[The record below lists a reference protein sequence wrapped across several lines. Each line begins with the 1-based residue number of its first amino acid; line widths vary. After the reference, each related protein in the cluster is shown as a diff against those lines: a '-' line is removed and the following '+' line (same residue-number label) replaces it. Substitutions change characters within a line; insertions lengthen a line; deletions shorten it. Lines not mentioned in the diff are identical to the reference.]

1 LRSRSATF
9 PCACSISRRTA
20 HATSSSR
27 RASASREGPLLRI
40 TAALV
45 AHAERALAEL
55 LRFARPA
62 DQALSAYFR
71 AHGEL
76 GPRERALIAEATFA
90 VLRRRRSLA
99 AAVRSDEPRAL
110 LIAAL
115 TRVLGFSAR
124 ALEGV
129 ADPAW
134 VAEVRSAPS
143 DGFPDAVRADL
154 PDWLWQRLA
163 GEHGQAEAMRIA
175 QSLLNPA
182 PLDLRVNLARISREE
197 ARRQLLADGLE
208 ARATPFS
215 PAGLR
220 LAGKPA
226 INRHALFKEGL
237 VEVQDEGSQLLAWLL
252 APRRGEMVADYCAGA
267 GGKTLA
273 LGMLMRSAGRLYAM
287 DVSEKRLAALR
298 PRAARAGLS
307 NIHPIVLSG
316 ETDPRARRLAGKL
329 DRVLVDAPCSGF
341 GTLRRNP
348 DLKWRHDAHAVA
360 EMAVKQQRI
369 LEAAAGL
376 VKPGGRLVYATCS
389 ILSEENEAVTAAFRA
404 SRAGFVFRELDCAIL
419 LAAQRIA
426 LDTGPTL
433 RLWPHRQGTDGFYA
447 SAFERLA

>member
-1 LRSRSATF
+1 M
-9 PCACSISRRTA
+9 
-20 HATSSSR
+20 
-27 RASASREGPLLRI
+27 
-40 TAALV
+40 
-45 AHAERALAEL
+45 
-55 LRFARPA
+55 LRFSRPA

-76 GPRERALIAEATFA
+76 GGRERALVAEASFA
-90 VLRRRRSLA
+90 ALRRRRSLA
-99 AAVRSDEPRAL
+99 AAARSEEPRAL

-124 ALEGV
+124 ALEGL

-134 VAEVRSAPS
+134 IAEVRGASS
-143 DGFPDAVRADL
+143 DSFPDAVRADL

-163 GEHGQAEAMRIA
+163 DEHGEAEAMRIA
-175 QSLLNPA
+175 QGLLNPA

-197 ARRQLLADGLE
+197 AQRRLVVDGLE
-208 ARATPFS
+208 ARPTPFS

-226 INRHALFKEGL
+226 VNRHSLFKEGL
-237 VEVQDEGSQLLAWLL
+237 IEVQDEGSQLLAWLV

-267 GGKTLA
+267 GGKSLA
-273 LGMLMRSAGRLYAM
+273 LGMLMRSTGRLYAM

-307 NIHPIVLSG
+307 NIHRIVLSG
-316 ETDPRARRLAGKL
+316 EADPRAKRLVGKL

-348 DLKWRHDAHAVA
+348 DLKWRHDAAAVG
-360 EMAVKQQRI
+360 EMAVKQKRI
-369 LEAAAGL
+369 LEAAARL

-389 ILSEENEAVTAAFRA
+389 ILREENEAVTAAFGA
-404 SRAGFVFRELDCAIL
+404 TAAGFRDLDCTAL
-419 LAAQRIA
+419 LAAQRIP

-433 RLWPHRQGTDGFYA
+433 RLWPQRHGTDGFYA
-447 SAFERLA
+447 AAFQRLS